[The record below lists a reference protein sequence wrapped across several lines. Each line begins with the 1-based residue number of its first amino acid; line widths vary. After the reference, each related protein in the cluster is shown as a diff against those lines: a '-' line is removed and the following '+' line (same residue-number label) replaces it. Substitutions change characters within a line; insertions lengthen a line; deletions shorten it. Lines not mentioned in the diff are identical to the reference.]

1 MDPMTSLLLVFAVI
15 VILFALSIVFG
26 SFFTVETSQVAI
38 VQRLGKFARVAGP
51 GLNWKTPF
59 LETVVQRLS
68 MKVQQFE
75 VQVETKTQDNV
86 FVQIPVSIQYKI
98 IPEGVESAF
107 YKLSDP
113 VKQIESMVYNVVL
126 GHVPKMKLD
135 DTFLNQADI
144 ASDLRDNL
152 DASMKEYG
160 YSIVKVLISDIVPD
174 PKVKAAMNDINAAQ
188 REREATVS
196 RAETNKLLLVKQAEA
211 EAESKRL
218 QGEGIANQRKAII
231 AGLKDSVED
240 FAKTVPG
247 STPQDVMQL
256 VLMTQYF
263 DTLKEI
269 AANDHSNTILIPHTP
284 NTMTDLFSQM
294 RNAIVTGQELGK
306 HPDVA
311 AALARA
317 GQRAIANREFAENDF
332 IQSMRGRSITSAAI
346 SRISAWISP
355 FDAISSGSPG

>member
-1 MDPMTSLLLVFAVI
+1 MDLTTMLVLLVFVI
-15 VILFALSIVFG
+15 VVFFVLSVVLG

-51 GLNWKTPF
+51 GLNWKTPW
-59 LETVVQRLS
+59 LELVVARISL
-68 MKVQQFE
+68 KVQQFD
-75 VQVETKTQDNV
+75 VKVETKTQDNV
-86 FVQIPVSIQYKI
+86 FVQIPVSIQFKV
-98 IPEGVESAF
+98 IPDAVEAAF

-126 GHVPKMKLD
+126 GHVPKMRLD
-135 DTFLNQADI
+135 DAFLNQADI
-144 ASDLRDNL
+144 AKDLRDSL

-196 RAETNKLLLVKQAEA
+196 RAETNKMLLVKQAEA

-263 DTLKEI
+263 DTLKDI
-269 AANDHSNTILIPHTP
+269 AANDHTNTILVPHTP
-284 NTMTDLFSQM
+284 NSVGDLFAQI
-294 RNAIVTGQELGK
+294 RNAIVTGAELTKTPTVTG
-306 HPDVA
+306 HPTDGGMD
-311 AALARA
+311 AALAG
-317 GQRAIANREFAENDF
+317 GQMHLP
-332 IQSMRGRSITSAAI
+332 QS
-346 SRISAWISP
+346 
-355 FDAISSGSPG
+355 

>member
-1 MDPMTSLLLVFAVI
+1 MDPVMAFLILFVIVGLLV
-15 VILFALSIVFG
+15 LSIALG
-26 SFFTVETSQVAI
+26 SFFTVETAQVAI

-51 GLNWKTPF
+51 GLNWKTPY
-59 LETVVQRLS
+59 LETVVRRLS
-68 MKVQQFE
+68 MKVQQFD

-86 FVQIPVSIQYKI
+86 FVQIPVSIQYKV
-98 IPEGVESAF
+98 IPDAVEAAF
-107 YKLSDP
+107 YKLTDP

-144 ASDLRDNL
+144 ANDLRDNL

-174 PKVKAAMNDINAAQ
+174 QKVKAAMNDINAAQ

-196 RAETNKLLLVKQAEA
+196 RAETNKMLLVKQAEA

-231 AGLKDSVED
+231 TGLKDSVED

-263 DTLKEI
+263 DTLKDI

-284 NTMTDLFSQM
+284 NTLSDLFSQI
-294 RNAIVTGQELGK
+294 RNAIITGTELAS
-306 HPDVA
+306 HASIPPA
-311 AALARA
+311 ATT
-317 GQRAIANREFAENDF
+317 GTQK
-332 IQSMRGRSITSAAI
+332 
-346 SRISAWISP
+346 
-355 FDAISSGSPG
+355 

>member
-1 MDPMTSLLLVFAVI
+1 MDSTGGMLTILAVI
-15 VILFALSIVFG
+15 FVLFVLGLVFG
-26 SFFTVETSQVAI
+26 SFFTVETAQVAI

-59 LETVVQRLS
+59 IETVVRRMS
-68 MKVQQFE
+68 MKVQQFD
-75 VQVETKTQDNV
+75 VKVETKTQDNV
-86 FVQIPVSIQYKI
+86 FVQIPVSIQYKV
-98 IPEGVESAF
+98 IPDSVEAAF
-107 YKLSDP
+107 YKLTDP

-135 DTFLNQADI
+135 DTFLNQSAI
-144 ASDLRDNL
+144 ANDLRDSL
-152 DASMKEYG
+152 DGSMKEYG

-174 PKVKAAMNDINAAQ
+174 LKVKAAMNDINAAQ

-231 AGLKDSVED
+231 SGLKDSVED

-263 DTLKEI
+263 DTLKDI
-269 AANDHSNTILIPHTP
+269 AANDRTNTVLIPHTP
-284 NTMTDLFSQM
+284 NTLTDLFGQI
-294 RNAIVTGQELGK
+294 RNAVITGTEMTK
-306 HPDVA
+306 HDAP
-311 AALARA
+311 AL
-317 GQRAIANREFAENDF
+317 
-332 IQSMRGRSITSAAI
+332 QSD
-346 SRISAWISP
+346 SRK
-355 FDAISSGSPG
+355 

>member
-1 MDPMTSLLLVFAVI
+1 MDSMGGVLTVFGV
-15 VILFALSIVFG
+15 LFVLFVLGLVFG
-26 SFFTVETSQVAI
+26 SFFTVETAQVAI

-59 LETVVQRLS
+59 IETVVRRMS
-68 MKVQQFE
+68 MKVQQFD
-75 VQVETKTQDNV
+75 VKVETKTQDNV
-86 FVQIPVSIQYKI
+86 FVQIPVSIQYKV
-98 IPEGVESAF
+98 IPDSVEAAF
-107 YKLSDP
+107 YKLTDP

-135 DTFLNQADI
+135 DTFLNQAAI
-144 ASDLRDNL
+144 ANDLRDSL
-152 DASMKEYG
+152 DGSMKEYG

-174 PKVKAAMNDINAAQ
+174 QKVKAAMNDINAAQ

-231 AGLKDSVED
+231 SGLKDSVED

-263 DTLKEI
+263 DTLKDI
-269 AANDHSNTILIPHTP
+269 AANDRTNTVLIPHTP
-284 NTMTDLFSQM
+284 NTLTDLFGQI
-294 RNAIVTGQELGK
+294 RNAVITGTEMTK
-306 HPDVA
+306 HDVPGS
-311 AALARA
+311 L
-317 GQRAIANREFAENDF
+317 
-332 IQSMRGRSITSAAI
+332 
-346 SRISAWISP
+346 
-355 FDAISSGSPG
+355 SPGGTQR

>member
-1 MDPMTSLLLVFAVI
+1 MDPMNSLLLVFAVL
-15 VILFALSIVFG
+15 VILFALSVVFG

-98 IPEGVESAF
+98 IPDAVEAAF

-144 ASDLRDNL
+144 ASDLRDSL

-231 AGLKDSVED
+231 SGLKDSVED

-263 DTLKEI
+263 DTLKDI
-269 AANDHSNTILIPHTP
+269 AANDHSNTILVPHSP
-284 NTMTDLFSQM
+284 SALTDLFGQI
-294 RNAIVTGQELGK
+294 RNAIVTGAELAK
-306 HPDVA
+306 HPDVPP
-311 AALARA
+311 
-317 GQRAIANREFAENDF
+317 
-332 IQSMRGRSITSAAI
+332 
-346 SRISAWISP
+346 SP
-355 FDAISSGSPG
+355 PAPATNT

>member
-1 MDPMTSLLLVFAVI
+1 MDATSGVVLFLGLLVFLFVLSVI
-15 VILFALSIVFG
+15 FG
-26 SFFTVETSQVAI
+26 SFFTVQTSQVAI

-51 GLNWKTPF
+51 GLNWKTP
-59 LETVVQRLS
+59 LIETVITRMS
-68 MKVQQFE
+68 MKVQQFD

-86 FVQIPVSIQYKI
+86 FVQIPVSIQYKVM
-98 IPEGVESAF
+98 PDGVESAF
-107 YKLSDP
+107 YKLTNP

-144 ASDLRDNL
+144 ATDLRDNL
-152 DASMKEYG
+152 DGSMKEYG

-174 PKVKAAMNDINAAQ
+174 QKVKAAMNDINAAQ

-196 RAETNKLLLVKQAEA
+196 RAETNKMLLVKQAEA

-231 AGLKDSVED
+231 SGLKDSVED
-240 FAKTVPG
+240 FAQAVKG

-269 AANDHSNTILIPHTP
+269 AANDHTNAILIPHTP
-284 NTMTDLFSQM
+284 NTLTDLFSQI
-294 RNAIVTGQELGK
+294 RNALVSGIELSK
-306 HPDVA
+306 TPVIA
-311 AALARA
+311 AP
-317 GQRAIANREFAENDF
+317 
-332 IQSMRGRSITSAAI
+332 
-346 SRISAWISP
+346 SP
-355 FDAISSGSPG
+355 VPPQQ

>member
-1 MDPMTSLLLVFAVI
+1 MDATGTILTFLAIFLAILVLGV
-15 VILFALSIVFG
+15 VFG
-26 SFFTVETSQVAI
+26 SFFTVETAQVAI

-51 GLNWKTPF
+51 GLNWKTP
-59 LETVVQRLS
+59 LIEAVVRRMS
-68 MKVQQFE
+68 MKVQQFD

-86 FVQIPVSIQYKI
+86 FVQIPVSIQYKVM
-98 IPEGVESAF
+98 PEAVEAAF
-107 YKLSDP
+107 YKLTDP

-144 ASDLRDNL
+144 ANDLRDSL
-152 DASMKEYG
+152 DGSMREYG

-174 PKVKAAMNDINAAQ
+174 QKVKAAMNDINAAQ

-231 AGLKDSVED
+231 SGLKDSVED

-263 DTLKEI
+263 DTLKDI
-269 AANDHSNTILIPHTP
+269 AANDHSNTVLIPHTP
-284 NTMTDLFSQM
+284 NTLTDLFSQI
-294 RNAIVTGQELGK
+294 RNAVITG
-306 HPDVA
+306 
-311 AALARA
+311 
-317 GQRAIANREFAENDF
+317 AEMTK
-332 IQSMRGRSITSAAI
+332 QAVPSSL
-346 SRISAWISP
+346 SP
-355 FDAISSGSPG
+355 AEPRK

>member
-1 MDPMTSLLLVFAVI
+1 MVGGLVLIFLGIIAFLV
-15 VILFALSIVFG
+15 LSIFLG
-26 SFFTVETSQVAI
+26 SFFTVETAQVAI

-51 GLNWKTPF
+51 GLNWKTPY
-59 LETVVQRLS
+59 LETVVRRLS
-68 MKVQQFE
+68 MKVQQFD

-86 FVQIPVSIQYKI
+86 FVQIPVSIQYKV
-98 IPEGVESAF
+98 IPEAVEAAF

-174 PKVKAAMNDINAAQ
+174 QKVKAAMNDINAAQ

-196 RAETNKLLLVKQAEA
+196 RAETNKMLLVKQAEA

-231 AGLKDSVED
+231 SGLKDSVED

-263 DTLKEI
+263 DTLKDI
-269 AANDHSNTILIPHTP
+269 AANDHSNTILVPHSP
-284 NTMTDLFSQM
+284 NTLTDLFGQI
-294 RNAIVTGQELGK
+294 RNAIAIGTELAS
-306 HPDVA
+306 H
-311 AALARA
+311 
-317 GQRAIANREFAENDF
+317 
-332 IQSMRGRSITSAAI
+332 TS
-346 SRISAWISP
+346 ISP
-355 FDAISSGSPG
+355 AATPGTEK

>member
-1 MDPMTSLLLVFAVI
+1 MEPTTMVFLFFGGIVVLL
-15 VILFALSIVFG
+15 ALSIVLG

-51 GLNWKTPF
+51 GLNWKTPY
-59 LETVVQRLS
+59 LETVVQRMS
-68 MKVQQFE
+68 MKVQQFD

-86 FVQIPVSIQYKI
+86 FVQIPVSIQYKVM
-98 IPEGVESAF
+98 PDAVESAF

-144 ASDLRDNL
+144 ANDLRDNL

-160 YSIVKVLISDIVPD
+160 YSIVKVLITDIVPD
-174 PKVKAAMNDINAAQ
+174 QKVKAAMNDINAAA

-231 AGLKDSVED
+231 SGLKDSVED

-263 DTLKEI
+263 DTLKDI
-269 AANDHSNTILIPHTP
+269 AANDHTNTVLIPHSPSTLS
-284 NTMTDLFSQM
+284 DLFDQLRS
-294 RNAIVTGQELGK
+294 AIVTGVELT
-306 HPDVA
+306 HRP
-311 AALARA
+311 
-317 GQRAIANREFAENDF
+317 
-332 IQSMRGRSITSAAI
+332 AI
-346 SRISAWISP
+346 SGPPADRPS
-355 FDAISSGSPG
+355 

>member
-1 MDPMTSLLLVFAVI
+1 MELTTVFLVLIFI
-15 VILFALSIVFG
+15 VFVFVLSIVMG
-26 SFFTVETSQVAI
+26 SFFTVETAQVAI

-59 LETVVQRLS
+59 LETVVRRLS
-68 MKVQQFE
+68 MKVQQFD

-144 ASDLRDNL
+144 AGDLRDNL

-174 PKVKAAMNDINAAQ
+174 QKVKAAMNDINAAQ

-196 RAETNKLLLVKQAEA
+196 RAETNKMLLVKQAEA

-263 DTLKEI
+263 DTLKDI

-284 NTMTDLFSQM
+284 NTLTDLFAQV
-294 RNAIVTGQELGK
+294 RNAIIAGHELTA
-306 HPDVA
+306 H
-311 AALARA
+311 
-317 GQRAIANREFAENDF
+317 
-332 IQSMRGRSITSAAI
+332 
-346 SRISAWISP
+346 
-355 FDAISSGSPG
+355 SGIPGNEIPAMPK

>member
-1 MDPMTSLLLVFAVI
+1 MDATSGVLLFLGFV
-15 VILFALSIVFG
+15 VILFVLSVIFG
-26 SFFTVETSQVAI
+26 SFFTVQTSQVAI

-51 GLNWKTPF
+51 GLNWKTP
-59 LETVVQRLS
+59 LIETVITRMS
-68 MKVQQFE
+68 MKVQQFD

-86 FVQIPVSIQYKI
+86 FVQIPVSIQYKVM
-98 IPEGVESAF
+98 PDGVESAF
-107 YKLSDP
+107 YKLTNP

-144 ASDLRDNL
+144 ATDLRDNL
-152 DASMKEYG
+152 DGSMKEYG

-174 PKVKAAMNDINAAQ
+174 QKVKAAMNDINAAQ

-196 RAETNKLLLVKQAEA
+196 RAETNKMLLVKQAEA

-231 AGLKDSVED
+231 SGLKDSVED
-240 FAKTVPG
+240 FAQAVKG

-269 AANDHSNTILIPHTP
+269 AANDHTNAILIPHTP
-284 NTMTDLFSQM
+284 NTLTDLFSQI
-294 RNAIVTGQELGK
+294 RNALVSGIELSK
-306 HPDVA
+306 TPV
-311 AALARA
+311 
-317 GQRAIANREFAENDF
+317 
-332 IQSMRGRSITSAAI
+332 
-346 SRISAWISP
+346 ISP
-355 FDAISSGSPG
+355 PSPPAQQ

>member
-1 MDPMTSLLLVFAVI
+1 MELTTMLALLVFII
-15 VILFALSIVFG
+15 VIFFGLSIVLG

-51 GLNWKTPF
+51 GLNWKTPW
-59 LETVVQRLS
+59 LELVVARISL
-68 MKVQQFE
+68 KVQQFD
-75 VQVETKTQDNV
+75 VKVETKTQDNV
-86 FVQIPVSIQYKI
+86 FVQIPVSIQFKV
-98 IPEGVESAF
+98 IPEAVEAAF

-135 DTFLNQADI
+135 DAFLNQADI
-144 ASDLRDNL
+144 AKDLRDSL

-196 RAETNKLLLVKQAEA
+196 RAETNKMLLVKQAEA

-269 AANDHSNTILIPHTP
+269 AANDHTNTVMVPHTP
-284 NTMTDLFSQM
+284 NTLTDLFSQI
-294 RNAIVTGQELGK
+294 RDAIVTGTELTK
-306 HPDVA
+306 RPAVT
-311 AALARA
+311 ARA
-317 GQRAIANREFAENDF
+317 ADGGMDAGLASGQMQMP
-332 IQSMRGRSITSAAI
+332 QS
-346 SRISAWISP
+346 
-355 FDAISSGSPG
+355 

>member
-1 MDPMTSLLLVFAVI
+1 MLLLVVVAFFV
-15 VILFALSIVFG
+15 LSIFLG
-26 SFFTVETSQVAI
+26 LFFTVQTAQVAI

-59 LETVVQRLS
+59 LETVVQRMS

-75 VQVETKTQDNV
+75 VQVETKTQENV
-86 FVQIPVSIQYKI
+86 FVRIPVSIQNKG
-98 IPEGVESAF
+98 IPYSVESAF

-113 VKQIESMVYNVVL
+113 EKQIESMVYNVVL

-144 ASDLRDNL
+144 AGDLRDNL

-174 PKVKAAMNDINAAQ
+174 QKVKAAMNDINAAQ

-284 NTMTDLFSQM
+284 NTMTDLFSQI
-294 RNAIVTGQELGK
+294 RNAIVTGPELTK
-306 HPDVA
+306 HPAVP
-311 AALARA
+311 
-317 GQRAIANREFAENDF
+317 
-332 IQSMRGRSITSAAI
+332 ITPPA
-346 SRISAWISP
+346 P
-355 FDAISSGSPG
+355 PNP

>member
-1 MDPMTSLLLVFAVI
+1 MDTMGGVLTVLGVFFVIFVLGLVF
-15 VILFALSIVFG
+15 S
-26 SFFTVETSQVAI
+26 SFFTVETAQVAI

-59 LETVVQRLS
+59 IETVVRRMS
-68 MKVQQFE
+68 MKVQQFD
-75 VQVETKTQDNV
+75 VKVETKTQDNV
-86 FVQIPVSIQYKI
+86 FVQIPVSIQYKV
-98 IPEGVESAF
+98 IPDSVEAAF
-107 YKLSDP
+107 YKLTDP

-135 DTFLNQADI
+135 DTFLNQAAI
-144 ASDLRDNL
+144 ANDLRDSL
-152 DASMKEYG
+152 DGSMKEYG

-174 PKVKAAMNDINAAQ
+174 QKVKAAMNDINAAQ

-231 AGLKDSVED
+231 SGLKDSVED

-263 DTLKEI
+263 DTLKDI
-269 AANDHSNTILIPHTP
+269 AANDRTNTVLIPHTP
-284 NTMTDLFSQM
+284 NTLTDLFGQI
-294 RNAIVTGQELGK
+294 RNAVITGTEMTK
-306 HPDVA
+306 HDAPGS
-311 AALARA
+311 L
-317 GQRAIANREFAENDF
+317 
-332 IQSMRGRSITSAAI
+332 
-346 SRISAWISP
+346 SP
-355 FDAISSGSPG
+355 SGSQK

>member
-1 MDPMTSLLLVFAVI
+1 MEGFFLI
-15 VILFALSIVFG
+15 VLAILCFFVLSIFLG
-26 SFFTVETSQVAI
+26 SFFTVQTAQVAI
-38 VQRLGKFARVAGP
+38 VQRLGKFARIAGP
-51 GLNWKTPF
+51 GLNWKTPY
-59 LETVVQRLS
+59 LETVVQRMS

-86 FVQIPVSIQYKI
+86 FVQIPVSIQYKV

-174 PKVKAAMNDINAAQ
+174 QKVKAAMNDINAAQ

-263 DTLKEI
+263 DTLKEV
-269 AANDHSNTILIPHTP
+269 AANDHTNTILIPHTP
-284 NTMTDLFSQM
+284 NTLTDIFSQI
-294 RNAIVTGQELGK
+294 RNAIVTGSELTR
-306 HPDVA
+306 HPSMTPVA
-311 AALARA
+311 PD
-317 GQRAIANREFAENDF
+317 G
-332 IQSMRGRSITSAAI
+332 
-346 SRISAWISP
+346 P
-355 FDAISSGSPG
+355 K

>member
-1 MDPMTSLLLVFAVI
+1 MEGVALVFIAVI
-15 VILFALSIVFG
+15 ALVVLSVVLG
-26 SFFTVETSQVAI
+26 SFFTVETAQVAI

-51 GLNWKTPF
+51 GLNWKTPY
-59 LETVVQRLS
+59 LETVVRRLS
-68 MKVQQFE
+68 MKVQQFD

-86 FVQIPVSIQYKI
+86 FVQIPVSIQYKVM
-98 IPEGVESAF
+98 PEAVEAAF
-107 YKLSDP
+107 YKLTDP

-135 DTFLNQADI
+135 DTFLNQSDI
-144 ASDLRDNL
+144 ANDLRDSL

-174 PKVKAAMNDINAAQ
+174 QKVKAAMNDINAAQ

-231 AGLKDSVED
+231 SGLKDSVED

-263 DTLKEI
+263 DTLKDI

-284 NTMTDLFSQM
+284 NTLTDLFTQI
-294 RNAIVTGQELGK
+294 RNAVITGNEVSN
-306 HPDVA
+306 HTP
-311 AALARA
+311 
-317 GQRAIANREFAENDF
+317 
-332 IQSMRGRSITSAAI
+332 
-346 SRISAWISP
+346 ISP
-355 FDAISSGSPG
+355 IPPAGSQR

>member
-1 MDPMTSLLLVFAVI
+1 MASVFLFLVALIVLL
-15 VILFALSIVFG
+15 ALSIVLG
-26 SFFTVETSQVAI
+26 SFFTVETAQVAI

-51 GLNWKTPF
+51 GLNWKTPY
-59 LETVVQRLS
+59 LETVVRRLS
-68 MKVQQFE
+68 MKVQQFD

-98 IPEGVESAF
+98 IPEGVEAAF

-174 PKVKAAMNDINAAQ
+174 QKVKAAMNDINAAQ

-196 RAETNKLLLVKQAEA
+196 RAETNKMLLVKQAEA

-269 AANDHSNTILIPHTP
+269 AANDHTNAILIPHTP
-284 NTMTDLFSQM
+284 NTLTDLFGQI
-294 RNAIVTGQELGK
+294 RNAIVAGNELSS
-306 HPDVA
+306 HSAIPPTP
-311 AALARA
+311 A
-317 GQRAIANREFAENDF
+317 GFP
-332 IQSMRGRSITSAAI
+332 STK
-346 SRISAWISP
+346 P
-355 FDAISSGSPG
+355 

>member
-1 MDPMTSLLLVFAVI
+1 MATVFLFLTLIIVLLV
-15 VILFALSIVFG
+15 LSIVLG
-26 SFFTVETSQVAI
+26 SFFTVETAQVAI

-51 GLNWKTPF
+51 GLNWKTPY
-59 LETVVQRLS
+59 LETVVRRLS
-68 MKVQQFE
+68 MKVQQFD

-86 FVQIPVSIQYKI
+86 FVQIPVSIQYKV
-98 IPEGVESAF
+98 IPNAVEAAF

-144 ASDLRDNL
+144 ASDLRDSL

-174 PKVKAAMNDINAAQ
+174 QKVKAAMNDINAAQ

-196 RAETNKLLLVKQAEA
+196 RAETNKMLLVKQAEA

-231 AGLKDSVED
+231 SGLKDSVED

-269 AANDHSNTILIPHTP
+269 AANDHSNTVLIPHTP
-284 NTMTDLFSQM
+284 NTLTDLFSQI
-294 RNAIVTGQELGK
+294 RNAIIAGTELTS
-306 HPDVA
+306 HSSVSP
-311 AALARA
+311 
-317 GQRAIANREFAENDF
+317 IA
-332 IQSMRGRSITSAAI
+332 T
-346 SRISAWISP
+346 
-355 FDAISSGSPG
+355 PGTQK

>member
-1 MDPMTSLLLVFAVI
+1 MQRISL
-15 VILFALSIVFG
+15 
-26 SFFTVETSQVAI
+26 
-38 VQRLGKFARVAGP
+38 R
-51 GLNWKTPF
+51 
-59 LETVVQRLS
+59 
-68 MKVQQFE
+68 VQQFD
-75 VQVETKTQDNV
+75 VQVETKDQDNV
-86 FVQIPVSIQYKI
+86 FVQIPVSIQYKVL
-98 IPEGVESAF
+98 PEGVESAF

-144 ASDLRDNL
+144 ANDLSDSL
-152 DASMKEYG
+152 DSSMREYG
-160 YSIVKVLISDIVPD
+160 FNIVKVLISDIVPD

-231 AGLKDSVED
+231 SGLKDSVED

-263 DTLKEI
+263 DTLEEI
-269 AANDHSNTILIPHTP
+269 AANDQLTPCRVLHWPNTIS
-284 NTMTDLFSQM
+284 DLFSQFRDTM
-294 RNAIVTGQELGK
+294 VAGNALSTP
-306 HPDVA
+306 PDIPGPA
-311 AALARA
+311 A
-317 GQRAIANREFAENDF
+317 
-332 IQSMRGRSITSAAI
+332 
-346 SRISAWISP
+346 SRLK
-355 FDAISSGSPG
+355 

>member
-1 MDPMTSLLLVFAVI
+1 MEFGTVLELFLGLLFILTLAV
-15 VILFALSIVFG
+15 VFG
-26 SFFTVETSQVAI
+26 SFFTVETAQVAI

-51 GLNWKTPF
+51 GLNWKTP
-59 LETVVQRLS
+59 LIEVVVKRMSL
-68 MKVQQFE
+68 KVQQFD

-86 FVQIPVSIQYKI
+86 FVQIPVSIQYKVM
-98 IPEGVESAF
+98 PEAVEAAF
-107 YKLSDP
+107 YKLTDP

-144 ASDLRDNL
+144 ANDLRDSL
-152 DASMKEYG
+152 DGSMKEYG

-174 PKVKAAMNDINAAQ
+174 QKVKAAMNDINAAQ

-231 AGLKDSVED
+231 SGLKDSVED

-284 NTMTDLFSQM
+284 NNLTDLFSQI
-294 RNAIVTGQELGK
+294 RNAIITGNE
-306 HPDVA
+306 VA
-311 AALARA
+311 
-317 GQRAIANREFAENDF
+317 IH
-332 IQSMRGRSITSAAI
+332 
-346 SRISAWISP
+346 SRIS
-355 FDAISSGSPG
+355 

>member
-1 MDPMTSLLLVFAVI
+1 MDATGTIFLLFAGLLA
-15 VILFALSIVFG
+15 LFALFAVLG
-26 SFFTVETSQVAI
+26 SFFTVETAQVAI

-51 GLNWKTPF
+51 GLNWKTPMI
-59 LETVVQRLS
+59 EAVVKRMSL
-68 MKVQQFE
+68 KVQQFD

-86 FVQIPVSIQYKI
+86 FVQIPVSIQYKVM
-98 IPEGVESAF
+98 PEAVEAAF
-107 YKLSDP
+107 YKLTDP

-144 ASDLRDNL
+144 ANDLRDSL
-152 DASMKEYG
+152 DGSMKEYG

-174 PKVKAAMNDINAAQ
+174 QKVKAAMNDINAAQ

-231 AGLKDSVED
+231 SGLKDSVED
-240 FAKTVPG
+240 FARTVAG

-284 NTMTDLFSQM
+284 NTLTDLFGQI
-294 RNAIVTGQELGK
+294 RNAVITG
-306 HPDVA
+306 
-311 AALARA
+311 
-317 GQRAIANREFAENDF
+317 AE
-332 IQSMRGRSITSAAI
+332 MTKSAVPA
-346 SRISAWISP
+346 SLSP
-355 FDAISSGSPG
+355 AEKRP

>member
-1 MDPMTSLLLVFAVI
+1 MRQRSVNMDLSTVFLIFIAVAAILV
-15 VILFALSIVFG
+15 LSIALG
-26 SFFTVETSQVAI
+26 SFFTVETAQVAI

-51 GLNWKTPF
+51 GLNWKTPYI
-59 LETVVQRLS
+59 ETVVRRLS
-68 MKVQQFE
+68 MKVQQFD

-86 FVQIPVSIQYKI
+86 FVQIPVSIQYKV
-98 IPEGVESAF
+98 IPDAVEAAF
-107 YKLSDP
+107 YKLTDP

-144 ASDLRDNL
+144 ANDLRDNL

-174 PKVKAAMNDINAAQ
+174 QKVKAAMNDINAAQ

-196 RAETNKLLLVKQAEA
+196 RAETNKMLLVKQAEA

-231 AGLKDSVED
+231 TGLKDSVED

-269 AANDHSNTILIPHTP
+269 AANDHTNTILVPHTP
-284 NTMTDLFSQM
+284 NTLTDIFSQI
-294 RNAIVTGQELGK
+294 RNAIIAGTELTS
-306 HPDVA
+306 H
-311 AALARA
+311 
-317 GQRAIANREFAENDF
+317 
-332 IQSMRGRSITSAAI
+332 SSIPPNPT
-346 SRISAWISP
+346 
-355 FDAISSGSPG
+355 PGTQK

>member
-1 MDPMTSLLLVFAVI
+1 MASAFLFLVALIALL
-15 VILFALSIVFG
+15 ALSIVLG
-26 SFFTVETSQVAI
+26 SFFTVETAQVAI

-51 GLNWKTPF
+51 GLNWKTPY
-59 LETVVQRLS
+59 LETVVRRLS
-68 MKVQQFE
+68 MKVQQFD

-86 FVQIPVSIQYKI
+86 FVQIPVSIQYKV
-98 IPEGVESAF
+98 IPDAVEAAF

-174 PKVKAAMNDINAAQ
+174 QKVKAAMNDINAAQ

-196 RAETNKLLLVKQAEA
+196 RAETNKMLLVKQAEA

-231 AGLKDSVED
+231 TGLKDSVED

-263 DTLKEI
+263 DTLKDI

-284 NTMTDLFSQM
+284 NTLTDLFSQI
-294 RNAIVTGQELGK
+294 RNAIITGTEL
-306 HPDVA
+306 
-311 AALARA
+311 
-317 GQRAIANREFAENDF
+317 
-332 IQSMRGRSITSAAI
+332 TSH
-346 SRISAWISP
+346 SSISP
-355 FDAISSGSPG
+355 ISSDHKA

>member
-1 MDPMTSLLLVFAVI
+1 MEPTT
-15 VILFALSIVFG
+15 VILIFLFLVAIFVLSIVMG
-26 SFFTVETSQVAI
+26 SFFTVETAQVAI

-59 LETVVQRLS
+59 LENVVRRLS
-68 MKVQQFE
+68 MKVQQFD

-144 ASDLRDNL
+144 AGDLRDSL

-174 PKVKAAMNDINAAQ
+174 QKVKAAMNDINAAQ

-196 RAETNKLLLVKQAEA
+196 RAETNKMLLVKQAEA

-231 AGLKDSVED
+231 TGLKDSVED

-263 DTLKEI
+263 DTLKDI
-269 AANDHSNTILIPHTP
+269 AANDHTNAILIPHTP
-284 NTMTDLFSQM
+284 NTLTDLFSQI
-294 RNAIVTGQELGK
+294 RNAIIVGSELTT
-306 HPDVA
+306 HSSIAPNAAPDA
-311 AALARA
+311 
-317 GQRAIANREFAENDF
+317 QK
-332 IQSMRGRSITSAAI
+332 
-346 SRISAWISP
+346 
-355 FDAISSGSPG
+355 

>member
-1 MDPMTSLLLVFAVI
+1 MDSMGGVLTIFGVIFVIFVLGLVF
-15 VILFALSIVFG
+15 S
-26 SFFTVETSQVAI
+26 SFFTVETAQVAI

-59 LETVVQRLS
+59 IETVVRRMS
-68 MKVQQFE
+68 MKVQQFD
-75 VQVETKTQDNV
+75 VKVETKTQDNV
-86 FVQIPVSIQYKI
+86 FVQIPVSIQYKV
-98 IPEGVESAF
+98 IPDSVEAAF
-107 YKLSDP
+107 YKLTDP

-135 DTFLNQADI
+135 DTFLNQAAI
-144 ASDLRDNL
+144 ANDLRDSL
-152 DASMKEYG
+152 DGSMKEYG

-174 PKVKAAMNDINAAQ
+174 QKVKAAMNDINAAQ

-231 AGLKDSVED
+231 SGLKDSVED

-263 DTLKEI
+263 DTLKDI
-269 AANDHSNTILIPHTP
+269 AANDRTNTVLIPHTP
-284 NTMTDLFSQM
+284 NTLTDLFGQI
-294 RNAIVTGQELGK
+294 RNAVITGTEMTK
-306 HPDVA
+306 H
-311 AALARA
+311 
-317 GQRAIANREFAENDF
+317 
-332 IQSMRGRSITSAAI
+332 
-346 SRISAWISP
+346 
-355 FDAISSGSPG
+355 DAPASLTPGGSQK

>member
-1 MDPMTSLLLVFAVI
+1 VDLATTFFLVFGAL
-15 VILFALSIVFG
+15 LFFLVLAFVLG
-26 SFFTVETSQVAI
+26 SFFTVETAEVAI
-38 VQRLGKFARVAGP
+38 VQRLGKFARVAAP

-59 LETVVQRLS
+59 LETVVQRMS
-68 MKVQQFE
+68 MRVQQFN

-86 FVQIPVSIQYKI
+86 FVQIPVSIQYQVM
-98 IPEGVESAF
+98 PDSVESAY

-135 DTFLNQADI
+135 DTFLNQANI

-160 YSIVKVLISDIVPD
+160 YAIVRVLISDIVPD

-196 RAETNKLLLVKQAEA
+196 RAETNKLLAVKQAEA

-231 AGLKDSVED
+231 SGLKDSVED

-263 DTLKEI
+263 DTLKDI

-284 NTMTDLFSQM
+284 NTMTDLFDQL
-294 RNAIVTGQELGK
+294 RTAIVTSAEIAKHSGNGVPMTAESARPGDGQLR
-306 HPDVA
+306 V
-311 AALARA
+311 
-317 GQRAIANREFAENDF
+317 
-332 IQSMRGRSITSAAI
+332 
-346 SRISAWISP
+346 
-355 FDAISSGSPG
+355 

>member
-1 MDPMTSLLLVFAVI
+1 MDSMGGVLTIFGVI
-15 VILFALSIVFG
+15 FVIFVLGLVFG
-26 SFFTVETSQVAI
+26 SFFTVETAQVAI

-59 LETVVQRLS
+59 IETVVRRMS
-68 MKVQQFE
+68 MKVQQFD
-75 VQVETKTQDNV
+75 VKVETKTQDNV
-86 FVQIPVSIQYKI
+86 FVQIPVSIQYKV
-98 IPEGVESAF
+98 IPDSVEAAF
-107 YKLSDP
+107 YKLTDP

-135 DTFLNQADI
+135 DTFLNQAAI
-144 ASDLRDNL
+144 ANDLRDNL

-174 PKVKAAMNDINAAQ
+174 QKVKAAMNDINAAQ

-231 AGLKDSVED
+231 SGLKDSVED

-263 DTLKEI
+263 DTLKDI
-269 AANDHSNTILIPHTP
+269 AANDRSNTVLIPHTP
-284 NTMTDLFSQM
+284 NTLTDLFSQI
-294 RNAIVTGQELGK
+294 RNAVITGTEMTRHDAPASLS
-306 HPDVA
+306 PSD
-311 AALARA
+311 
-317 GQRAIANREFAENDF
+317 
-332 IQSMRGRSITSAAI
+332 
-346 SRISAWISP
+346 SRK
-355 FDAISSGSPG
+355 

>member
-1 MDPMTSLLLVFAVI
+1 MDTSSFVVLIVLGFACV
-15 VILFALSIVFG
+15 VALSIILG

-51 GLNWKTPF
+51 GLNWKTPY
-59 LETVVQRLS
+59 LEAVVQRMS
-68 MKVQQFE
+68 MKVQQFD

-86 FVQIPVSIQYKI
+86 FVHIPVSIQYKVM
-98 IPEGVESAF
+98 PEAVEAAF

-144 ASDLRDNL
+144 ASDLRDSL
-152 DASMKEYG
+152 DGSMKEYG

-231 AGLKDSVED
+231 SGLKDSVED
-240 FAKTVPG
+240 FAKAVQG

-263 DTLKEI
+263 DTLKDI
-269 AANDHSNTILIPHTP
+269 SANDHTNTVLIPHTP
-284 NTMTDLFSQM
+284 NALTDIFTQI
-294 RNAIVTGQELGK
+294 RNAIVTGTELTK
-306 HPDVA
+306 HPDVSPPA
-311 AALARA
+311 GTQTARPV
-317 GQRAIANREFAENDF
+317 Q
-332 IQSMRGRSITSAAI
+332 
-346 SRISAWISP
+346 
-355 FDAISSGSPG
+355 PGPPQN

>member
-1 MDPMTSLLLVFAVI
+1 MATVFLFLTLIIVLLV
-15 VILFALSIVFG
+15 LSIVLG
-26 SFFTVETSQVAI
+26 SFFTVETAQVAI

-51 GLNWKTPF
+51 GLNWKTPY
-59 LETVVQRLS
+59 LETVVRRLS
-68 MKVQQFE
+68 MKVQQFD

-86 FVQIPVSIQYKI
+86 FVQIPVSIQYKV
-98 IPEGVESAF
+98 IPNAVEAAF

-144 ASDLRDNL
+144 ASDLRDSL

-174 PKVKAAMNDINAAQ
+174 QKVKAAMNDINAAQ

-196 RAETNKLLLVKQAEA
+196 RAETNKMLLVKQAEA

-231 AGLKDSVED
+231 SGLKDSVED

-269 AANDHSNTILIPHTP
+269 ASNDHSNTILIPHTP
-284 NTMTDLFSQM
+284 NTLTDLFSQI
-294 RNAIVTGQELGK
+294 RNAIIAGTELTS
-306 HPDVA
+306 HSSVSP
-311 AALARA
+311 
-317 GQRAIANREFAENDF
+317 IATPET
-332 IQSMRGRSITSAAI
+332 QK
-346 SRISAWISP
+346 
-355 FDAISSGSPG
+355 

>member
-1 MDPMTSLLLVFAVI
+1 MKKEVYVASAFLILIGLIVLL
-15 VILFALSIVFG
+15 ALSIVLG
-26 SFFTVETSQVAI
+26 SFFTVETAQVAI

-51 GLNWKTPF
+51 GLNWKTPY
-59 LETVVQRLS
+59 LESVVYRLS
-68 MKVQQFE
+68 MKVQQFD

-86 FVQIPVSIQYKI
+86 FVQIPVSIQYKV
-98 IPEGVESAF
+98 IPDAVEAAF

-135 DTFLNQADI
+135 DAFLNQADI
-144 ASDLRDNL
+144 ASDLRDSL

-160 YSIVKVLISDIVPD
+160 YSIVRVLISDIVPD
-174 PKVKAAMNDINAAQ
+174 QKVKAAMNDINAAQ

-196 RAETNKLLLVKQAEA
+196 RAETNKMLLVKQAEA

-240 FAKTVPG
+240 FAKSVPG

-284 NTMTDLFSQM
+284 NTLTDLFSQI
-294 RNAIVTGQELGK
+294 RTAIVAGNELTN
-306 HPDVA
+306 H
-311 AALARA
+311 
-317 GQRAIANREFAENDF
+317 
-332 IQSMRGRSITSAAI
+332 SS
-346 SRISAWISP
+346 ISP
-355 FDAISSGSPG
+355 IPSVTPITKG